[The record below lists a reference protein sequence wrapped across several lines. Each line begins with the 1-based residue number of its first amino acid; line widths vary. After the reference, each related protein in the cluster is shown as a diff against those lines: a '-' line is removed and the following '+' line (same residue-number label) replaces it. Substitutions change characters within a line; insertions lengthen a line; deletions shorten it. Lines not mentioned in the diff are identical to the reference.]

1 MIAKLYCYSCRIPI
15 WILNFMN
22 KIQITLTSFEA
33 NGNICPLPLLC
44 WLLKPHFWWIPEVW
58 LCMSCSFLILR
69 VHVSQSQYDKNLSLF
84 MWDMCMLS
92 WLVRWIGWPFES
104 DICNQSPVKV
114 LDFFREDPF
123 TEGSCLMRLLGPGK
137 ICISQKSHKA
147 NFYLMVAL
155 KK

>member
-1 MIAKLYCYSCRIPI
+1 
-15 WILNFMN
+15 MN
-22 KIQITLTSFEA
+22 KIQISLTTFEA

-104 DICNQSPVKV
+104 DICVQSPVKFFFETSKNDK
-114 LDFFREDPF
+114 DFSLCGTWPCCPKWYLFTLAKVDLAKHFAGGYRESLPNATF
-123 TEGSCLMRLLGPGK
+123 GSGK
-137 ICISQKSHKA
+137 NSH
-147 NFYLMVAL
+147 
-155 KK
+155 

>member
-1 MIAKLYCYSCRIPI
+1 
-15 WILNFMN
+15 MN
-22 KIQITLTSFEA
+22 KIQISLTTFEA

-104 DICNQSPVKV
+104 DNCSQSPVKFF
-114 LDFFREDPF
+114 LDF
-123 TEGSCLMRLLGPGK
+123 LGK
-137 ICISQKSHKA
+137 IHIPYARHHRPLLIRSRSWIQAIHKDRIFWK
-147 NFYLMVAL
+147 NSL
-155 KK
+155 KTKKWSLKMG

>member
-1 MIAKLYCYSCRIPI
+1 
-15 WILNFMN
+15 
-22 KIQITLTSFEA
+22 
-33 NGNICPLPLLC
+33 
-44 WLLKPHFWWIPEVW
+44 
-58 LCMSCSFLILR
+58 MSCSFLILR

-123 TEGSCLMRLLGPGK
+123 LYMTKSTPFHVGYVIAILVGCVDWICLQSSVKHTKMYME
-137 ICISQKSHKA
+137 
-147 NFYLMVAL
+147 F
-155 KK
+155 